1 MNDSNEI
8 SFHWKYSRCLRG
20 FWNLYSI
27 SMTRS
32 TYAKHPKFYVQ
43 YWQDRNGAE
52 TPPWQWALRH
62 AIRQCSLDPCS
73 LISNKLSL
81 HQWQFPDDVVGAEM
95 SCTVLKLFLSFLLTE
110 HLTWSGG
117 RKRKI
122 EKLWHFSKVQFSFHS
137 TRTRNSRRGR
147 CEDISA
153 WSRSLQHG
161 QTGPGR
167 RPLPPGPAQRP
178 LLRPRAPEGDL
189 SGEQWGGH
197 SQLQGLQ
204 HREQDGQSVSILGLS
219 FIYYCSLSF
228 PQIFKYLQILNLNL
242 ESLYCC
248 FIWIVGLYT
257 KCEMSIIAAI
267 QSVRSAAKQKNLS
280 FSIFQFP
287 WFVMSGFLDQ
297 TLGSQVTHRGSVYLH
312 HRPQA
317 SLLHS
322 HWSRAS
328 ECGNI
333 FMLLLG
339 N

>member
-1 MNDSNEI
+1 MRFLFTGNIHDALEVSE
-8 SFHWKYSRCLRG
+8 
-20 FWNLYSI
+20 
-27 SMTRS
+27 
-32 TYAKHPKFYVQ
+32 TYIPFQCFMFNIDKIV
-43 YWQDRNGAE
+43 
-52 TPPWQWALRH
+52 TWQWALRH

-153 WSRSLQHG
+153 WRRSLQHG

-219 FIYYCSLSF
+219 FIIVHFLFRRFLSTCRF
-228 PQIFKYLQILNLNL
+228 W
-242 ESLYCC
+242 
-248 FIWIVGLYT
+248 IWIWNLFIVVSFGLLDCIRNV
-257 KCEMSIIAAI
+257 KC
-267 QSVRSAAKQKNLS
+267 Q
-280 FSIFQFP
+280 
-287 WFVMSGFLDQ
+287 
-297 TLGSQVTHRGSVYLH
+297 
-312 HRPQA
+312 
-317 SLLHS
+317 
-322 HWSRAS
+322 
-328 ECGNI
+328 
-333 FMLLLG
+333 
-339 N
+339 